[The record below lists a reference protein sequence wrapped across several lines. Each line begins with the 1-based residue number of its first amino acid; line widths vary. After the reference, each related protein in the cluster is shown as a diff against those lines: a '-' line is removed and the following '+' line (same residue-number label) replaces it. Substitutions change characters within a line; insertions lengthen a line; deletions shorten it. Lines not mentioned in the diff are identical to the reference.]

1 MIVMGVKVNKFQVLQ
16 VAVILLMNQIQAQS
30 PSFHLTINKKVAL
43 HELPFIG
50 EVTCYTLLVFFLIK
64 FFKYVPQCFVSL
76 LLNDANWFAIHIQI
90 LL

>member
-30 PSFHLTINKKVAL
+30 PSFHLTLAKRLLYMNCPSLVKL
-43 HELPFIG
+43 H
-50 EVTCYTLLVFFLIK
+50 VTPYWFFFLIK

-76 LLNDANWFAIHIQI
+76 LLDDANWFAIHTQI